1 MNSIKNLQNLHTH
14 TTYCD
19 GVNTPEEM
27 LEIAIKKG
35 FSSLG
40 FSGHSYMAYSPSYSM
55 SMIGTDEY
63 IRHINRLEKEYR
75 DRIEIFCGIEF
86 DMFSGI
92 DLSGFDYILG
102 AVHYLKIGD
111 ETVGFDRSAKEVKT
125 VIDTYFGGDGLSY
138 AKAYY
143 ETLSLLPEY
152 CDADVVAHFDLV
164 TKHSETENFFDTES
178 KLYRN
183 YAISAAEALAG
194 KIPLFEVNTG
204 AIARGYRTTPYPDS
218 FLLKE
223 LKRLG
228 FGAIISSDCH
238 NGEFLDCGFQDA
250 RELLIESGFKERYIL
265 TANGFRAV
273 EL

>member
-19 GVNTPEEM
+19 GANTPEEM

-35 FSSLG
+35 FPSLG
-40 FSGHSYMAYSPSYSM
+40 FSGHSYMFYSPYS
-55 SMIGTDEY
+55 SITPEKTQPY
-63 IRHINRLEKEYR
+63 INHINRLKDEYR
-75 DRIEIFCGIEF
+75 DQIEIFCGLEF
-86 DMFSGI
+86 DMYGDV
-92 DLSGFDYILG
+92 DLTQYDYILG

-111 ETVGFDRSAKEVKT
+111 DYVGFDRSAEEVSR
-125 VIDTYFGGDGLSY
+125 VIKTYFGGDGMSY

-143 ETLSLLPEY
+143 EALALLPEH
-152 CDADVVAHFDLV
+152 CNADIIAHFDLV
-164 TKHSETENFFDTES
+164 TKHSEKENFFDTES
-178 KLYRN
+178 KLYRD

-204 AIARGYRTTPYPDS
+204 AIARGYRTTPYPDL

-238 NGEFLDCGFQDA
+238 NGEFLDCGFQEA
-250 RELLIESGFKERYIL
+250 RELLTESGFKERYIL
-265 TANGFRAV
+265 TADGFRAV
-273 EL
+273 EI